1 MRSSR
6 HTKKG
11 KQRGCAQHC
20 GAAAPVPWLTPPQR
34 RYEEAARKLIRK
46 ATAELEAARLAKEA
60 AEAEAAAAARKNRR
74 GRPGAKSKQ
83 GAGEGD
89 ADEGEGKGEES
100 GGEGSSSEDEEV
112 LDAEADGTGLDDDGN
127 VVITQSRA
135 QAIVRRQL
143 FKDRTVRQ
151 VGVSV
156 CVCGVLFRLL
166 TDSPF
171 TATPRFEASASAWQ
185 N

>member
-1 MRSSR
+1 MRSSK

-20 GAAAPVPWLTPPQR
+20 GAAAPVAWLTPPQC

-89 ADEGEGKGEES
+89 ADEGKGEGKGEGS

-143 FKDRTVRQ
+143 FKDRTAP
-151 VGVSV
+151 
-156 CVCGVLFRLL
+156 
-166 TDSPF
+166 SPI
-171 TATPRFEASASAWQ
+171 
-185 N
+185 